1 MTRADCEITC
11 MAAMAM
17 EEGYVSE
24 LSPDQI
30 EAHLAECSDCR
41 REVGQLRALAN
52 LLDGQKRRERTENI
66 WDQVEQHLPDTLPVR
81 TDSRVV
87 YPFLILGLLLLG
99 YRLVEM
105 IPDRHFGILFKLVP
119 ILFVIVAFSY
129 LRENPFKINSE
140 LTLEGRVTK

>member
-1 MTRADCEITC
+1 MTRTDCEIAC

-24 LSPDQI
+24 LPAAQI

-41 REVGQLRALAN
+41 REVGQLRALTN

-66 WDQVEQHLPDTLPVR
+66 WDRVEQHLPNALPIR
-81 TDSRVV
+81 TESRVG
-87 YPFLILGLLLLG
+87 YAFLILGLLMLG
-99 YRLVEM
+99 YRLVEL
-105 IPDRHFGILFKLVP
+105 IPDRHFGVLFKLVP
-119 ILFVIVAFSY
+119 ILFVIAAFIY

-140 LTLEGRVTK
+140 LTLEGRITK